1 MVALN
6 SLLKKICILFVVG
19 GMACYPIYT
28 SFYKANAVE
37 HYERHL
43 QHTKGNSMFFNPW
56 QYRVLC
62 PLIIEG
68 LYWTADHTLFKI
80 VEIKGIYLSLPGAT
94 SDKNAVT
101 QKMVEYLKNPEYVKY
116 LFIFVGFRFLQNIG
130 ILLLCYYYYNHF
142 SRTNNLLNYTGIMLA
157 FLFMGNGVVDADLTF
172 NTYMDATLYLAAGL
186 VIIKSS
192 NPAWIVA
199 LTILGALNRETSLLI
214 PALYF
219 FAKFKWDSWPSVP
232 NLFKSNST
240 VIAITATSTLLF
252 MIIFIGIRYYY
263 GLQPVSSWRVEPGWP
278 MLKLNLFSAVSAK
291 TYMELFG
298 IFGFLPFL
306 SFFGIKSLSPTLK
319 IFLLTMV
326 PAWFGIHFL
335 TAIAYQTRL
344 FLVPTLLIFI
354 PALLELISQSFKPSE
369 AMINNKSDVI

>member
-6 SLLKKICILFVVG
+6 SLLKKICILFVVA

-43 QHTKGNSMFFNPW
+43 QHIKGNSMFFNPW

-62 PLIIEG
+62 PLIIEA
-68 LYWTADHTLFKI
+68 LYWTADNTLFQV
-80 VEIKGIYLSLPGAT
+80 VEIKGIHLSLPGT
-94 SDKNAVT
+94 NSDKNVAT

-116 LFIFVGFRFLQNIG
+116 LFVFVGFRFLQNLG
-130 ILLLCYYYYNHF
+130 ILLLCYYYFNYF
-142 SRTNNLLNYTGIMLA
+142 SRKNNFITYTGIMLA

-186 VIIKSS
+186 VIITSS
-192 NPAWIVA
+192 NPLWIIA
-199 LTILGALNRETSLLI
+199 LTVLGALNRETSLLI

-219 FAKFKWDSWPSVP
+219 FAKFKWDTWPSIP
-232 NLFKSNST
+232 NLFKSNTS
-240 VIAITATSTLLF
+240 VIAITTISTLLF
-252 MIIFIGIRYYY
+252 IVIFIGIRYYY
-263 GLQPVSSWRVEPGWP
+263 GLQQVSSWRVEPGWP
-278 MLKLNLFSAVSAK
+278 MLKLNLFSAVSVK

-298 IFGFLPFL
+298 VFGFLPFL
-306 SFFGIKSLSPTLK
+306 SFFWIKNLSPTLR

-326 PAWFGIHFL
+326 PAWFAIHFL

-354 PALLELISQSFKPSE
+354 PTLLELISQSFKTSE
-369 AMINNKSDVI
+369 ILIDSK